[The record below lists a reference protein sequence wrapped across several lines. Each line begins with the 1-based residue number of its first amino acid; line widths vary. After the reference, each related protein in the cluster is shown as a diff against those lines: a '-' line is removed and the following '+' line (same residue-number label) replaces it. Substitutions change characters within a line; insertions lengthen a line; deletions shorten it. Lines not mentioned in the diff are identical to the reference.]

1 MGGAA
6 PHGRWA
12 EKQRRAG
19 SPGKLDTLLWG
30 GAARAEPGAGEREEG
45 RGGRRVKE
53 RRKQWKRERREKKRK
68 RERQER
74 KLIKGC
80 SPQIGKR
87 LGEKMNRRLRQLNKQ
102 DTEGKGNLIICH
114 FV

>member
-12 EKQRRAG
+12 EKQQRAG

-53 RRKQWKRERREKKRK
+53 RTGEEGEEEKKRET
-68 RERQER
+68 RE
-74 KLIKGC
+74 KTYKG
-80 SPQIGKR
+80 
-87 LGEKMNRRLRQLNKQ
+87 M
-102 DTEGKGNLIICH
+102 
-114 FV
+114 